1 MRGKENRFKFLT
13 IFEKKIFRNIFFSFM
28 SSLIL
33 FVFMYGALIFP
44 MQKKSLIEVMHSE
57 ANTLANSISLV
68 CADAMVSED
77 DSFIIEHNLAVI
89 EHNPNIFMITVSKSD
104 GLVLEAQKNS
114 WTMPDELDS
123 QMIKFEKSFEVYEII
138 NLNIL
143 KTEVFHYTMPIVI
156 SGIEWGW
163 IHIDF
168 ALDQY
173 NKNISNTYLFLIYI
187 TLGSLLVA
195 FFVSYLLSIYILSP
209 ILILNDVAKEVSMG
223 NLNTKS
229 NIERDDEIGAFTK
242 VFDLMIENLALSKDK
257 LRRSHENLEKR
268 VLDRTKELEEKSR
281 QLKDLNRTLD
291 QRVKE
296 ESQKLRQN
304 EQLLI
309 QQSRQAAMGE
319 MIGNIA
325 HQWRQPLNA
334 LGLVLQNM
342 QFEHQ
347 MGTLDDDFMN
357 RSVDKGKKLTQIM
370 SKTIDDFRN
379 FFKANKLKEHFKI
392 AEVINNT
399 IDLVEASF
407 KNNSIEIKTKLDK
420 NIEFVGHPSEFSQV
434 VLNILSNAK
443 DALIEHKEKDRVVN
457 IETYLSEKIVT
468 IKISDNAGGI
478 PKGVI
483 EKIFEPYFT
492 TKEEGKGT
500 GIGLY
505 MSKTIIETNMS
516 GKISVENSSDGA
528 VFTILLNS
536 EDQ

>member
-1 MRGKENRFKFLT
+1 MKGKENRFQFLM

-33 FVFMYGALIFP
+33 FVFMYGSLIFP

-68 CADAMVSED
+68 CADAMISED

-123 QMIKFEKSFEVYEII
+123 QMIKFEKGFEVYEII
-138 NLNIL
+138 NSNIL

-173 NKNISNTYLFLIYI
+173 NKNISNTYLFLFYI

-195 FFVSYLLSIYILSP
+195 FFVSYLLARYILSP
-209 ILILNDVAKEVSMG
+209 ILILNDVAKGVSMG
-223 NLNTKS
+223 NLNKKS
-229 NIERDDEIGAFTK
+229 NIARDDEIGAFAK

-257 LRRSHENLEKR
+257 LRRSHENLERR
-268 VLDRTKELEEKSR
+268 VDERTSELAEKSFQLEE
-281 QLKDLNRTLD
+281 LNKTLD
-291 QRVKE
+291 QRVKK
-296 ESQKLRQN
+296 ESAKLRQN

-334 LGLVLQNM
+334 LGLVLQNIY
-342 QFEHQ
+342 FEHQ
-347 MGTLDDDFMN
+347 MGTLDDVFIE
-357 RSVDKGKKLTQIM
+357 RSVEKGKKLTQTM

-392 AEVINNT
+392 SDVINNT
-399 IDLVEASF
+399 IELIEASF
-407 KNNSIEIKTKLDK
+407 KNNNIEIESDLDES
-420 NIEFVGHPSEFSQV
+420 IEFVGHPSEFSQV

-443 DALIEHKEKDRVVN
+443 DALIEHKEDNRLVN
-457 IETYLSEKIVT
+457 IVTHLEGEIIT

-505 MSKTIIETNMS
+505 MSKTIIETNMG
-516 GKISVENSSDGA
+516 GKISVKNSRDGA
-528 VFTILLNS
+528 IFTILLKL
-536 EDQ
+536 EDE